1 MKPRHAVAL
10 ALVGWYLLTPPI
22 VIEGDKA
29 KIDGSV
35 PLSRWDRGD
44 RVYETE
50 SACEETNARLR
61 AIAESHKNWI
71 GPSGSVAAASDR
83 YVLLTNQRCVASD
96 DSAPQGKVKPSVV

>member
-1 MKPRHAVAL
+1 MNLHHATAL
-10 ALVGWYLLTPPI
+10 ALVGWYLLSPPI
-22 VIEGDKA
+22 VMEGDTA

-35 PLSRWDRGD
+35 PLSQWDRDD

-50 SACEETNARLR
+50 SACEEENAKLR
-61 AIAESHKNWI
+61 TIAESHKNWI

-96 DSAPQGKVKPSVV
+96 DPRLKGK